1 MFQMQNCTLLI
12 NVYAVLLVL
21 LFLGQLSVDMTNRYS
36 LGFLFD
42 FCFPFAGFLGS
53 WLFFEIAVRLLTLL
67 HSPCISHKSFVSQ
80 LRNYFR

>member
-1 MFQMQNCTLLI
+1 MFQMQNCTLLVH
-12 NVYAVLLVL
+12 VYALLLVL

-42 FCFPFAGFLGS
+42 FCFPFAGLLGS
-53 WLFFEIAVRLLTLL
+53 WIFFEIAVRLLTLL
-67 HSPCISHKSFVSQ
+67 HSPCISHISFVSQ